1 METTISKLNRQINQK
16 LTGIHDY
23 ETIHIN
29 ANLSALLDTYDIPE
43 NAKLACLTIDT
54 SMKLLDEITQNQKSK
69 KSILIGD
76 LLSAHF
82 YTLLA
87 EINDSTFQLAMSKA
101 IVKSNELKS
110 SLHHQVLESEAIY
123 DAIIEIE
130 TIFPY
135 ITLSHFSKEQVTPL
149 DLYQQLISEVDDYYP
164 SYLKMYQP
172 SDVRQFLQNINQ
184 SYIEKSRG
192 NIND

>member
-1 METTISKLNRQINQK
+1 MERTLSILNRQINQRLK
-16 LTGIHDY
+16 GINDY
-23 ETIHIN
+23 ETIDIN
-29 ANLSALLDTYDIPE
+29 THLSDLLDSYDIPE

-54 SMKLLDEITQNQKSK
+54 SMKHLDEISHNKLSK

-87 EINDSTFQLAMSKA
+87 NINDPAFQLAMSKA

-110 SLHHQVLESEAIY
+110 SLHHHASEVNDIY
-123 DAIIEIE
+123 KMVIEIE

-135 ITLSHFSKEQVTPL
+135 ITLSHFSSQT
-149 DLYQQLISEVDDYYP
+149 ISEAAIFKQLFSNVESYYP
-164 SYLKMYQP
+164 SYLKNYNEN
-172 SDVRQFLQNINQ
+172 DGYQFLQEIKQ
-184 SYIEKSRG
+184 SYI
-192 NIND
+192 

>member
-1 METTISKLNRQINQK
+1 MERTISKLNRQINHK

-23 ETIHIN
+23 EAIN
-29 ANLSALLDTYDIPE
+29 INSRLGGLLDCYDIPE

-54 SMKLLDEITQNQKSK
+54 SMKHLDEITQNQKSK

-101 IVKSNELKS
+101 IVKSNED
-110 SLHHQVLESEAIY
+110 IY

-149 DLYQQLISEVDDYYP
+149 NLYQKLIPEVDDYYP
-164 SYLKMYQP
+164 PYLKMYQAA
-172 SDVRQFLQNINQ
+172 DVHQFLKDINQ

>member
-1 METTISKLNRQINQK
+1 MERTISKLNRQINHK

-23 ETIHIN
+23 EAIN
-29 ANLSALLDTYDIPE
+29 INSRLGGLLDCYDIPE

-54 SMKLLDEITQNQKSK
+54 SMKHLDEITQNQKSK
-69 KSILIGD
+69 KSILID
-76 LLSAHF
+76 
-82 YTLLA
+82 
-87 EINDSTFQLAMSKA
+87 DSTFQLAMSKA

-110 SLHHQVLESEAIY
+110 SLHHQVIETEDIY

-149 DLYQQLISEVDDYYP
+149 NLYQKLIPEVDDYYP
-164 SYLKMYQP
+164 PYLKMYQAA
-172 SDVRQFLQNINQ
+172 DVHQFLKDINQ

>member
-1 METTISKLNRQINQK
+1 
-16 LTGIHDY
+16 
-23 ETIHIN
+23 
-29 ANLSALLDTYDIPE
+29 
-43 NAKLACLTIDT
+43 
-54 SMKLLDEITQNQKSK
+54 MKLLKIKKSK

-110 SLHHQVLESEAIY
+110 SLHHQVIETEDIY

-149 DLYQQLISEVDDYYP
+149 NLYQKLIPEVDDYYP
-164 SYLKMYQP
+164 PYLKCIKPLMYIK
-172 SDVRQFLQNINQ
+172 F
-184 SYIEKSRG
+184 
-192 NIND
+192 